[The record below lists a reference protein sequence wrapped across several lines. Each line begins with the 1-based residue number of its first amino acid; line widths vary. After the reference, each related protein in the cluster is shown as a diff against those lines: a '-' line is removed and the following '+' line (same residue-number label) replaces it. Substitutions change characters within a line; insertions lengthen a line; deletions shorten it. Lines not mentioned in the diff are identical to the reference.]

1 METSG
6 NKDRAGPSSAEI
18 RGVEQSSTFLGK
30 QDRAELS
37 SAPET
42 TKETSIQNIDE
53 GTLTDNNRVLKVP
66 FVAHCDTSILEKSTL
81 QDISCN
87 VENISV
93 ETICCMIFVICYLF
107 FFCYLFACF
116 YKIPYESLMQ
126 SSV

>member
-6 NKDRAGPSSAEI
+6 NKDRTGPSSAEI

-42 TKETSIQNIDE
+42 TKETSIQNIHE

-66 FVAHCDTSILEKSTL
+66 FVSHCDTSILEKTTL

-93 ETICCMIFVICYLF
+93 ETSNSCLVVLD
-107 FFCYLFACF
+107 
-116 YKIPYESLMQ
+116 KITKILTNQRQLTQEQ
-126 SSV
+126 RN

>member
-42 TKETSIQNIDE
+42 TKETSIQNIHE

-93 ETICCMIFVICYLF
+93 ETGQD
-107 FFCYLFACF
+107 
-116 YKIPYESLMQ
+116 YKFLLKTKCT
-126 SSV
+126 